1 MFDFVSQELEKFG
14 IQMKQLI
21 VEPYWIGT
29 GGVCTVKLVKENPN
43 FYPVLLPANQMIGC
57 LQTVKLF
64 LQKEAVKALCSQV
77 NFIYSGS
84 TLLTV
89 NSNAK

>member
-1 MFDFVSQELEKFG
+1 
-14 IQMKQLI
+14 MKQLI
-21 VEPYWIGT
+21 VEPYRIET
-29 GGVCTVKLVKENPN
+29 GGVCTGKLVKENPN
-43 FYPVLLPANQMIGC
+43 FHPVLLPANQVIRC

-64 LQKEAVKALCSQV
+64 LQKEAVKALRSQV

-89 NSNAK
+89 SSNAK